1 MLQRVTMRS
10 VAGGSGRVCSNH
22 LNGRGGF
29 SLSKVLSGMIKLA
42 SRYSVGKCVGT
53 NGVNGSWYLS
63 KSFML
68 SLPDNGIPTG
78 VQNLRSGFGKDLPFS
93 FENE

>member
-1 MLQRVTMRS
+1 MRS
-10 VAGGSGRVCSNH
+10 VAGGSSLVCSNH
-22 LNGRGGF
+22 LKGGGGF
-29 SLSKVLSGMIKLA
+29 SLSNVLSGMIKLA
-42 SRYSVGKCVGT
+42 LQYSVGKYVGV

-63 KSFML
+63 KSFIL

>member
-1 MLQRVTMRS
+1 MRS
-10 VAGGSGRVCSNH
+10 VAGGSGQVCSNH
-22 LNGRGGF
+22 LKGGGGF

-42 SRYSVGKCVGT
+42 SRYSVGKYVGT

-68 SLPDNGIPTG
+68 SLPDNGMPTG
-78 VQNLRSGFGKDLPFS
+78 VQNFRSGFGKDLPFS